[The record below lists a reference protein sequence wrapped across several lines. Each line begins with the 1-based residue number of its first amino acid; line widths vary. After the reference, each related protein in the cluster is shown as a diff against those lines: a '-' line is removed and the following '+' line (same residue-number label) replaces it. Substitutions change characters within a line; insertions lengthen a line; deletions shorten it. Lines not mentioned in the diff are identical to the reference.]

1 MRSLPRT
8 FDTPLPIDAVLDE
21 LLRTLQQRNA
31 AVLVAPPGAGK
42 TTRVPLALLDEP
54 WAAGKKIIVL
64 EPRRIAARAS
74 AERMAKTLGQR
85 AGETVGYRV
94 RFGSKISRTT
104 RIEVVTEGIFSRHIL
119 DDPELTGVAAV
130 LFDEFHERSLD
141 ADLGLA
147 LARDAQT
154 GLREDLRLLVM
165 SATLDGARVGKLLG
179 DAPVVAS
186 EGRAFPVE
194 TRYLGRRSD
203 ALLERQMADAIA
215 TALRADTGSVLAFLP
230 GAAEIRRTQTFLAE
244 RIHDAATEIVP
255 LFGALDAAVQDRA
268 IAPAPK
274 GQRKVVLATSI
285 AETSLTIE
293 GVRIVVDSGLARVPR
308 YEPDIGLTRLETV
321 RASRA
326 AVDQRRGRAGRTEP
340 GICYRLWDEPQTA
353 SLAPFTQP
361 EILSAD
367 LSSLVL
373 DLAQWGVSN
382 PATLSFLDAPPAPAL
397 KEAKNLLRELDA
409 LDADGRITEEG
420 KSLRALALPPRLSRM
435 IVDAHRFGTGE
446 AAADIAAILTERGLG
461 GDSIDLDARLDQFR
475 RDRSQRAVSARDMA
489 RRWAAQVA
497 SSELVPDGGT
507 ATHLAHSGRANGLA
521 APSPLAGE
529 GRGGGATTAVSRLG
543 TPTPDPSPQGRG
555 EPSSR
560 APRTRGERRE
570 SSRDSKRSS
579 VQAAVELS
587 TGVMLAFAFPDRV
600 ARNRGNGSFVLANG
614 RGAMVEQTS
623 ALARAPFIA
632 VGELTGTAASGKI
645 LLAAPILQDE
655 IERHFADHIEVAD
668 EIFFERGAAAL
679 RARRRTTL
687 HAITLSE
694 SPLAISPSEESARIL
709 ADGLIALGF
718 DRLPWSK
725 TARQWRDRVMFL
737 RKAEGE
743 SWPDLSDDALIA
755 RRADWL
761 VPALHDKTS
770 LKDLSAS
777 DLSDAVMALLPWD
790 LRARLDREAPTHF
803 EAPTGSML
811 AIDYEAEQG
820 PTIAVRLQELFGLD
834 THPSIARGSV
844 PLVLELLSPAQRPVQ
859 VTRDLP
865 GFWRGSYAA
874 VRTDLRG
881 RYPRHPWP
889 DDPASALPTRRA
901 KPRGT

>member
-1 MRSLPRT
+1 MPRS

-21 LLRTLQQRNA
+21 LGRTLVANNA

-42 TTRVPLALLDEP
+42 TTRVPLALLDAP
-54 WAAGKKIIVL
+54 WLKGRKIIML

-74 AERMAKTLGQR
+74 AERMARTLGER

-94 RFGSKISRTT
+94 RFGSKISRAT
-104 RIEVVTEGIFSRHIL
+104 RIEVVTEGIFSRQIL
-119 DDPELTGVAAV
+119 DDPELNGVAAV

-154 GLREDLRLLVM
+154 GLREDLRILVM

-194 TRYLGRRSD
+194 TRYLGRKVD
-203 ALLERQMADAIA
+203 APIERQMADAIA
-215 TALRADTGSVLAFLP
+215 TALRADPGSVLAFLP
-230 GAAEIRRTQTFLAE
+230 GAAEIRRTQNFLGE
-244 RIHDAATEIVP
+244 RVHDASVEIVP

-274 GQRKVVLATSI
+274 GSRKVVLATSI

-340 GICYRLWDEPQTA
+340 GVCYRLWDEPQTA
-353 SLAPFTQP
+353 SLAAYTQP

-373 DLAQWGVSN
+373 DLAQWGVRD
-382 PATLSFLDAPPAPAL
+382 PATLAFLDSPPAPAL
-397 KEAKNLLRELDA
+397 KEANSLLHELGA
-409 LDADGRITEEG
+409 LDSDGRITAEG
-420 KSLRALALPPRLSRM
+420 HSLRALALPPRLARM
-435 IVDAHRFGTGE
+435 IVDSHRLGAGEE
-446 AAADIAAILTERGLG
+446 AAEIAAILTERGLG
-461 GDSIDLDARLDQFR
+461 GDSVDLDARLDQFR
-475 RDRSQRAVSARDMA
+475 RDRSPRASSARGLA
-489 RRWAAQVA
+489 QRWAQQVA
-497 SSELVPDGGT
+497 STEG
-507 ATHLAHSGRANGLA
+507 A
-521 APSPLAGE
+521 AGE
-529 GRGGGATTAVSRLG
+529 
-543 TPTPDPSPQGRG
+543 DISP
-555 EPSSR
+555 
-560 APRTRGERRE
+560 
-570 SSRDSKRSS
+570 
-579 VQAAVELS
+579 S
-587 TGVMLAFAFPDRV
+587 TGIMLALAFPDRV

-614 RGAMVEQTS
+614 RGAAVEQTS
-623 ALARAPFIA
+623 SLARAPYIA
-632 VGELTGTAASGKI
+632 VGELTGTAAHGRI
-645 LLAAPILQDE
+645 LLAAPIAQED
-655 IERHFADHIEVAD
+655 IEARFADQIESTE
-668 EIFFERGAAAL
+668 EISFDRGAMAL
-679 RARRRTTL
+679 RARRKRTL

-694 SPLAISPSEESARIL
+694 APMALSPSAETARVF
-709 ADGLIALGF
+709 AAGLVAAGL
-718 DRLPWSK
+718 DKLPWSK
-725 TARQWRDRVMFL
+725 SLKQWRDRVMFL
-737 RKAEGE
+737 RKAEGD
-743 SWPDLSDDALIA
+743 SWPDLSDAALA
-755 RRADWL
+755 ADSENWL
-761 VPALHDKTS
+761 VPALYDKTS
-770 LKDLSAS
+770 LKELSPG
-777 DLSDAVMALLPWD
+777 DLSDALMALLPWE
-790 LRARLDREAPTHF
+790 LRARLEREAPTHF
-803 EAPTGSML
+803 EAPTGTML

-820 PTIAVRLQELFGLD
+820 PTIAVRLQELFGLN
-834 THPSIARGSV
+834 THPSIAKGAV

-874 VRTDLRG
+874 VRSDLRG

-889 DDPASALPTRRA
+889 EDPATALPTRRV